1 MKGEGL
7 IAMSKEQGKSRRRTM
22 LADKHAQARMIRRLC
37 LLPMIVLAVM
47 GLVVILSVVGLLIE
61 VQASHVVLSF
71 LPLVAW
77 SVALFVA
84 ASAGCMF
91 LTSFEFSYR
100 VAGPTYRILK
110 SLEEFQHYG
119 GDFKIQLRAGDELQ
133 DLAAKL
139 NEVMHKPQ
147 AEAQGTATTAELSTA
162 STSD

>member
-1 MKGEGL
+1 
-7 IAMSKEQGKSRRRTM
+7 MSKEQGKNRRRTM
-22 LADKHAQARMIRRLC
+22 MVDKHAQARMIRRLC
-37 LLPMIVLAVM
+37 LLPTIGLAVM
-47 GLVVILSVVGLLIE
+47 GLVVIVSVVGLLIE
-61 VQASHVVLSF
+61 VQESHVELSF
-71 LPLVAW
+71 LPPVVW
-77 SVALFVA
+77 SVAGFVGG
-84 ASAGCMF
+84 SAGCMF
-91 LTSFEFSYR
+91 MTSFRFSYR

-139 NEVMHKPQ
+139 NEVIHKPQ